1 MLFLTKKVIY
11 YKKTIKSNIKM
22 YNICISLFLLSN
34 IDPVLL
40 SVHPMFVSC
49 VKAFWWRGKIEI
61 SKNSLSWRSIATLAA
76 SKSAAIRATTS
87 WQRRL
92 SNARKFQAVIKPAR
106 RDAISIVCASDGEH
120 ESGIPYLKGLT
131 TPPSY
136 TNLPCRFRVAPS
148 YPSSANPSSIWGA
161 LYITFVR
168 SRRSPM
174 CSRAD

>member
-1 MLFLTKKVIY
+1 
-11 YKKTIKSNIKM
+11 M
-22 YNICISLFLLSN
+22 YL
-34 IDPVLL
+34 
-40 SVHPMFVSC
+40 
-49 VKAFWWRGKIEI
+49 
-61 SKNSLSWRSIATLAA
+61 SLSSFKHWSCLTLRSPYVCFMRKSVLVDRKTWNFKEQPVVTVDSHSRSVKIGGDSSHHLLAT
-76 SKSAAIRATTS
+76 STVERTEPSS
-87 WQRRL
+87 RL
-92 SNARKFQAVIKPAR
+92 WSNR